1 MKKIIFLLLAVCLT
15 TTAISQN
22 KRHNAKPKPKRF
34 QFNDVMVSEKSA
46 ATKPKATT
54 KAKEKIKD
62 KRKND

>member
-34 QFNDVMVSEKSA
+34 QFNDVLVEGKSA
-46 ATKPKATT
+46 TTKPKAAV
-54 KAKEKIKD
+54 KAKEKVKD
-62 KRKND
+62 KRKDN